1 MRVISGALGGRRL
14 ASPPGGT
21 RPTSDRVREALF
33 STLGPVEG
41 MRVLDLFAGSGALA
55 MEALSRGAS
64 QAVLV
69 EKDRRT
75 ARVAGENIETL
86 GLDDRATLVVGR
98 AEAELARLARD
109 GEQVGLVFADPPYR
123 QGLETLR
130 GLSAGLSR
138 VVAPGGRIVV
148 ESHRRDPAALDL
160 PMVHERQYGDTAIR
174 IHAAP
179 Q

>member
-1 MRVISGALGGRRL
+1 MRVIAGALGGRRL
-14 ASPPGGT
+14 ASPPGET

-33 STLGPVEG
+33 SILGPIDG
-41 MRVLDLFAGSGALA
+41 LRVLDLFAGSGALA
-55 MEALSRGAS
+55 IEALSRGAS
-64 QAVLV
+64 EALLV
-69 EKDRRT
+69 EQDRRT
-75 ARVAGENIETL
+75 AGVAGENVESL
-86 GLDDRATLVVGR
+86 GLESRARLVVGR
-98 AEAELARLARD
+98 AEVEAARLARA
-109 GEQVGLVFADPPYR
+109 GERFGLVFADPPYR

-130 GLSAGLSR
+130 GLSADLSR

>member
-1 MRVISGALGGRRL
+1 MRVIAGALGGRRL
-14 ASPPGGT
+14 ASPPRGT

-33 STLGPVEG
+33 STLGPIEG
-41 MRVLDLFAGSGALA
+41 LRVLDLFAGSGALA
-55 MEALSRGAS
+55 IEALSRGAS
-64 QAVLV
+64 EALLV

-75 ARVAGENIETL
+75 ARVARANVEDL
-86 GLDDRATLVVGR
+86 GLEARATLVVGR
-98 AEAELARLARD
+98 AEAEVARLGLG
-109 GEQVGLVFADPPYR
+109 GERFGLVFADPPYR

-130 GLSAGLSR
+130 GLSAELAR

-160 PMVHERQYGDTAIR
+160 PIVHEREYGDTAIR